1 MAFCAING
9 FSLNSCREEAT
20 LIWHFREH
28 YVMCSYPAFSL
39 YFLFFFFFFFT
50 KELLFFC
57 EFESAIVYIDE
68 TTTHVSSIT
77 AVVIWNVLFI
87 F

>member
-1 MAFCAING
+1 MGFHSTAAERKRLLFGISESIMSCAHIQLFLCI
-9 FSLNSCREEAT
+9 FS
-20 LIWHFREH
+20 
-28 YVMCSYPAFSL
+28 
-39 YFLFFFFFFFT
+39 LFFFFFFFT